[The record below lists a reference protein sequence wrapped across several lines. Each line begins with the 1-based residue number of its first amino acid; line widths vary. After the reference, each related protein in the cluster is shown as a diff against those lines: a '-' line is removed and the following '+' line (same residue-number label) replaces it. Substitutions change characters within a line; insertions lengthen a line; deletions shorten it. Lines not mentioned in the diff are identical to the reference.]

1 MCQRDEV
8 RCVKVFHIYITS
20 KSFAPNSVPEAP
32 SSHRARE
39 TNNTQSL
46 RASRRSAGERG
57 ALRTPRYHVARAEM
71 ALAVSV
77 PARWQARVPPR
88 VTRRDQRVDKKRSSS
103 SARAT
108 RGSPSS
114 PSEADASDEAS
125 APASASAPSC
135 FFAGVGVGD
144 CTGPMDGVGMMGYAR
159 VSQISS
165 GLRQRQKARAF
176 VVAETRPSF
185 LDRVVRTC
193 TTYADDAVLKE
204 EVDKNDGHD
213 PTNASTSTSTSIVAL
228 VVVDACMVFP
238 DLKAVVARRVAE
250 RIEIEFGLEPRDAAA
265 VFDQDNLCVCATHTH
280 SAPGGYA
287 PHGLY
292 NVTFGGAIS
301 ESFDALARG
310 AAEALFEAFA
320 DAFRAE
326 TKTRTVG
333 FARGELVGV
342 SANRSR
348 SAFDLNPEIETAP
361 FACSGGVDETVSA
374 LVIGSSSKIENRV
387 RGAGGFEA
395 PAASPR
401 GTPCTAR
408 PSPARTRSS
417 AGTTKA

>member
-1 MCQRDEV
+1 
-8 RCVKVFHIYITS
+8 
-20 KSFAPNSVPEAP
+20 
-32 SSHRARE
+32 
-39 TNNTQSL
+39 
-46 RASRRSAGERG
+46 
-57 ALRTPRYHVARAEM
+57 
-71 ALAVSV
+71 
-77 PARWQARVPPR
+77 
-88 VTRRDQRVDKKRSSS
+88 
-103 SARAT
+103 
-108 RGSPSS
+108 
-114 PSEADASDEAS
+114 
-125 APASASAPSC
+125 
-135 FFAGVGVGD
+135 
-144 CTGPMDGVGMMGYAR
+144 MDGVGMMGYAR

-193 TTYADDAVLKE
+193 TTYADDAVLKKNE

-213 PTNASTSTSTSIVAL
+213 PTNASTSNKSIVAL

-265 VFDQDNLCVCATHTH
+265 VFDQNNLCVCATHTH

-292 NVTFGGAIS
+292 NVTFGGAVS

-387 RGAGGFEA
+387 RGANAGFEA
-395 PAASPR
+395 PRGVAAWYAVHGTSLPGSNTLISGDNKGIASSLTESALRSAVAGDDSAVRALEALFRRVRETNGKPETETKTRKPRARGLANADVVASAASAA
-401 GTPCTAR
+401 AR
-408 PSPARTRSS
+408 VVTSGFERRSS
-417 AGTTKA
+417 ECPSDVLSTPSIVAAFPQSASGDVSPNVLGAFDARAGTACDGS

>member
-1 MCQRDEV
+1 
-8 RCVKVFHIYITS
+8 
-20 KSFAPNSVPEAP
+20 
-32 SSHRARE
+32 
-39 TNNTQSL
+39 
-46 RASRRSAGERG
+46 
-57 ALRTPRYHVARAEM
+57 M

-114 PSEADASDEAS
+114 PGEADASDEAS

-185 LDRVVRTC
+185 LDRVVRTGV
-193 TTYADDAVLKE
+193 YDVRGRRRLKE
-204 EVDKNDGHD
+204 EVDKNDGHDD

-250 RIEIEFGLEPRDAAA
+250 RIEEEFGLEPRDAAA
-265 VFDQDNLCVCATHTH
+265 VFARQPVCLRDAHTQR
-280 SAPGGYA
+280 PG
-287 PHGLY
+287 
-292 NVTFGGAIS
+292 
-301 ESFDALARG
+301 
-310 AAEALFEAFA
+310 
-320 DAFRAE
+320 
-326 TKTRTVG
+326 
-333 FARGELVGV
+333 
-342 SANRSR
+342 
-348 SAFDLNPEIETAP
+348 
-361 FACSGGVDETVSA
+361 
-374 LVIGSSSKIENRV
+374 RV
-387 RGAGGFEA
+387 RA
-395 PAASPR
+395 
-401 GTPCTAR
+401 
-408 PSPARTRSS
+408 ARTL
-417 AGTTKA
+417 